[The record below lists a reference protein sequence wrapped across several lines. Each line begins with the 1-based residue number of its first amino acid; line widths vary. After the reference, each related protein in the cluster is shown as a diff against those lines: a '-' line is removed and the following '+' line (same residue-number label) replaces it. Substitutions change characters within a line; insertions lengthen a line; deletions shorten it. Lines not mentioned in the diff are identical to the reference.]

1 MYWKQKIRILVK
13 APSPPLQ
20 WRRRCTNLNVKNPCY
35 CSYLCK
41 KLFGSL
47 HNYWFILQSGY
58 WRVSC
63 YCGIIQTY
71 CFVCGSLNRTKRITL
86 TLRSH
91 VKVFC
96 FGFSIN
102 FHYISE
108 SFLLFSA
115 SKFHFGNK
123 SCLKYFFLSWLP

>member
-35 CSYLCK
+35 CSYFCE

-91 VKVFC
+91 EKVFC
-96 FGFSIN
+96 LGFSIN
-102 FHYISE
+102 SHSFSKVFFCFQPQSFILEINLALNIS
-108 SFLLFSA
+108 
-115 SKFHFGNK
+115 
-123 SCLKYFFLSWLP
+123 FLSWLP